1 VGHDPTSTL
10 LPPSLATAALKEWYN
25 WQVAAQVAVCAN
37 HAQRA
42 AIGVCVRCRTR
53 VCSECSTKVD
63 GINYCVACLA
73 GLAVDSGSR
82 AAADN
87 GKPRAELTAAVLY
100 TLAVSLL
107 LWGFLELM
115 LPGGS

>member
-1 VGHDPTSTL
+1 V
-10 LPPSLATAALKEWYN
+10 AT
-25 WQVAAQVAVCAN
+25 QVAVCAN
-37 HAQRA
+37 HAQRE

-53 VCSECSTKVD
+53 VCSECATKVD

-73 GLAVDSGSR
+73 GLAVDSGAR
-82 AAADN
+82 AAAN
-87 GKPRAELTAAVLY
+87 GGKQRVPSAGAALY
-100 TLAVSLL
+100 FFTLSLL

>member
-1 VGHDPTSTL
+1 V
-10 LPPSLATAALKEWYN
+10 AT
-25 WQVAAQVAVCAN
+25 QVAVCAN
-37 HAQRA
+37 HAQRE

-53 VCSECSTKVD
+53 VCSECATKVD

-73 GLAVDSGSR
+73 GLAVDTGSR
-82 AAADN
+82 AAAQS
-87 GKPRAELTAAVLY
+87 GSHGLTGATAAFY
-100 TLAVSLL
+100 FATLAVL

>member
-1 VGHDPTSTL
+1 MA
-10 LPPSLATAALKEWYN
+10 AT
-25 WQVAAQVAVCAN
+25 QVAVCAN
-37 HAQRA
+37 HAQRE

-53 VCSECSTKVD
+53 VCSECATKVE

-73 GLAVDSGSR
+73 GLAVDSGVR
-82 AAADN
+82 AAASS
-87 GKPRAELTAAVLY
+87 GKPGLTGATAALY
-100 TLAVSLL
+100 FVTLSAL